1 MLRDTA
7 GLHVSRDPVET
18 LGMAKTLENSG
29 SADLVLFVLEAHR
42 PLGEEDL
49 RVYEWI
55 HSKPMLIVLN
65 KIDLLNGSAAKAEV
79 PDHWLPERCVRISA
93 LSGQGV
99 EELQERIIRGVTGE
113 NDLDVSGSV
122 IPNLRQKELLER
134 SLASA
139 AAAAADVV
147 NGSAPELVSINL
159 TQAVD
164 GLGEILGS
172 TVKVDILDAI
182 FSRFCIGK

>member
-42 PLGEEDL
+42 PLGEEDV

-55 HSKPMLIVLN
+55 RSKPLLIVLN

-79 PDHWLPERCVRISA
+79 PDDWLPERCVRISA
-93 LSGQGV
+93 LSGQGGGGTAGADHPGGHG
-99 EELQERIIRGVTGE
+99 RKRPRGGRHS
-113 NDLDVSGSV
+113 D
-122 IPNLRQKELLER
+122 PQP
-134 SLASA
+134 
-139 AAAAADVV
+139 
-147 NGSAPELVSINL
+147 APERVAGAQSGIS
-159 TQAVD
+159 
-164 GLGEILGS
+164 GCG
-172 TVKVDILDAI
+172 
-182 FSRFCIGK
+182 R